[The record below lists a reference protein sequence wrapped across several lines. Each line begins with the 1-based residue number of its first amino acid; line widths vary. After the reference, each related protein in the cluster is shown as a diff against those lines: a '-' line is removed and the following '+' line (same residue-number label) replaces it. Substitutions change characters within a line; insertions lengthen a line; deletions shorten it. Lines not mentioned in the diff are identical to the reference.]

1 MAGMRA
7 KLEICGFCREKN
19 VFFSKKIPND
29 DQYLST
35 ASHRTRL
42 EKHFWPSKDF
52 SKMTGKWLICSY
64 VILRFFDFREK
75 SERTLIFSDSIL

>member
-1 MAGMRA
+1 VRRQRGQATALWPVAWPKEFKRGYIIMAGMRA

-42 EKHFWPSKDF
+42 EKHF
-52 SKMTGKWLICSY
+52 
-64 VILRFFDFREK
+64 
-75 SERTLIFSDSIL
+75 